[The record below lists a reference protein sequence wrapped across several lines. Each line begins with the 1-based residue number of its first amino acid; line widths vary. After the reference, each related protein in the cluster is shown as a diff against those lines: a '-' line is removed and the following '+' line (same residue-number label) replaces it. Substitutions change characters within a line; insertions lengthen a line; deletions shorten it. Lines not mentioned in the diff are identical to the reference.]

1 MENEEIVKSASV
13 KVNFTVIGNNIIE
26 DERLSIESRFILIYL
41 RHLPPDWISNKVDI
55 QNRLKIGRRVVD
67 RCFDELHNAG
77 YLVQVDMVKTGS
89 LFPSKGYVA
98 YPYSIFEQPI
108 TLYSTDVQ
116 NVQQGDISDVQNV
129 QLINTNNTQEKV
141 SKKKS
146 GGNPKP
152 PGKPKRVFNPPT
164 EQEVLAYFRENG
176 QTDFQAKKAY
186 NFYAKFDWTDS
197 QGKKVKNWKQKMLNN
212 WFTDTPDQKQI
223 TPLDGDA
230 RMMALYEKGYKNCTP
245 EELRW
250 VYDWQHRSSASQLA
264 YPNNVR
270 LVKPTSHL
278 SKQDCIDADRA
289 AGFN

>member
-1 MENEEIVKSASV
+1 MNHSFDVGYAKKYGV
-13 KVNFTVIGNNIIE
+13 
-26 DERLSIESRFILIYL
+26 DEAIM
-41 RHLPPDWISNKVDI
+41 ISNF
-55 QNRLKIGRRVVD
+55 QYWLKKNWANEKHRHDGRVWTYNSVSA
-67 RCFDELHNAG
+67 F
-77 YLVQVDMVKTGS
+77 QK
-89 LFPSKGYVA
+89 LFPYWTSKQIRRIIDSLVA
-98 YPYSIFEQPI
+98 KGVLMRGEYNSSAYDRTAWYSFVDESTFLFENIDLPI
-108 TLYSTDVQ
+108 WANQDDQKGKPIPDSKPDEE
-116 NVQQGDISDVQNV
+116 
-129 QLINTNNTQEKV
+129 EKP
-141 SKKKS
+141 SKKK
-146 GGNPKP
+146 
-152 PGKPKRVFNPPT
+152 VFIPPT
-164 EQEVLAYFRENG
+164 EEEVLVYFRENG
-176 QTDFQAKKAY
+176 QPDFQAKKAY

-250 VYDWQHRSSASQLA
+250 VFDWQHRSSGSQLA

>member
-1 MENEEIVKSASV
+1 MDHSFDINFAKRYGLTEAIMIKNFQFWILKNKANKTHQYDERTWTYNSV
-13 KVNFTVIGNNIIE
+13 KAFEELFPYLKPSQI
-26 DERLSIESRFILIYL
+26 RRCIESLVEQGVLIKGDYNANRYVRTSWFAFANESVFINQQMDLSNLTNGAANNDKSITDSK
-41 RHLPPDWISNKVDI
+41 PD
-55 QNRLKIGRRVVD
+55 
-67 RCFDELHNAG
+67 E
-77 YLVQVDMVKTGS
+77 
-89 LFPSKGYVA
+89 
-98 YPYSIFEQPI
+98 E
-108 TLYSTDVQ
+108 
-116 NVQQGDISDVQNV
+116 
-129 QLINTNNTQEKV
+129 EKP
-141 SKKKS
+141 SKKK
-146 GGNPKP
+146 
-152 PGKPKRVFNPPT
+152 VFIPPT

>member
-1 MENEEIVKSASV
+1 MALIKIQRFFGAVPNDLLNDPDISFKAKGLYAFLNSKPDNWDFSVEGIASQVKDGVDSVRTGIHELEKSGYLKRVKYQNEKGFWEVDYVLFEGPANEESYLGKSEAG
-13 KVNFTVIGNNIIE
+13 KPPKQYKKEEEIE
-26 DERLSIESRFILIYL
+26 K
-41 RHLPPDWISNKVDI
+41 P
-55 QNRLKIGRRVVD
+55 
-67 RCFDELHNAG
+67 
-77 YLVQVDMVKTGS
+77 
-89 LFPSKGYVA
+89 
-98 YPYSIFEQPI
+98 
-108 TLYSTDVQ
+108 
-116 NVQQGDISDVQNV
+116 
-129 QLINTNNTQEKV
+129 
-141 SKKKS
+141 SKKK
-146 GGNPKP
+146 
-152 PGKPKRVFNPPT
+152 VFVPPT

-250 VYDWQHRSSASQLA
+250 VFDWQHRSSGSQLA